1 MENSR
6 QMTALAALEAVAGG
20 STGNAAE
27 HGRLDFK
34 TDGRSLD
41 DDLVNLADACAC
53 FANAD
58 GGTVLVGVDD
68 KKSGADAFVGTR
80 LDPDRTRKRIHELT
94 SPPLVVECTVI
105 DHEDGQILALYVARG
120 LSVHTV
126 KSKLPTERIGD
137 SCMPMSTDRI
147 ASVVAERQG
156 KDWSAAPTEISVK
169 DVDGLAIAA
178 AREMLERSPREAIR
192 RLARDSEVNLLRGL
206 GVVTAKDSL
215 TQAGALLFTT
225 KLDRGVEIAYVHRR
239 TPAGA
244 VTANE
249 QLEAPL
255 VLALQRTFDLI
266 DARSDRTPV
275 TIGKGQQIHIAD
287 LPEAAIREAIVNAAM
302 HREYRQQ
309 GRVTIEHTQTQLT
322 VDSPGGFVS
331 GVRADNLLTTSSR
344 TRNSQLAQALRALN
358 LAETAGSG
366 VDKMYAE
373 MVRVGH
379 QPPAFSSGGDSVR
392 VALSGGAPNS
402 AITRFVA
409 TLPSEEADDAD
420 TMLVLLHLLN
430 NRLISAAEATPIL
443 QKVRIEEA
451 QAVLQRLASEPIA
464 LLEPTRETARRSHPR
479 YRLREAPLAAL
490 GSAVTYRRRTTDQLD
505 RKVIEMVRE
514 TGTINSRIIKV
525 MLDLDTR
532 SASRLLSDMVGRGI
546 LTKLEGPKR
555 GPGVLYGPG
564 LSFPQK
570 GRKKSNTLT
579 GEDPNTLPM
588 TFD

>member
-1 MENSR
+1 
-6 QMTALAALEAVAGG
+6 
-20 STGNAAE
+20 
-27 HGRLDFK
+27 
-34 TDGRSLD
+34 
-41 DDLVNLADACAC
+41 
-53 FANAD
+53 
-58 GGTVLVGVDD
+58 
-68 KKSGADAFVGTR
+68 
-80 LDPDRTRKRIHELT
+80 
-94 SPPLVVECTVI
+94 
-105 DHEDGQILALYVARG
+105 
-120 LSVHTV
+120 
-126 KSKLPTERIGD
+126 
-137 SCMPMSTDRI
+137 MPMSTDRI

-156 KDWSAAPTEISVK
+156 QDWSAEASQISASE
-169 DVDGLAIAA
+169 VDGLAIAA
-178 AREMLERSPREAIR
+178 AKEMLDRSPRDTIR
-192 RLARDSEVNLLRGL
+192 RLARESDVNLLRGL
-206 GVVTAKDSL
+206 GVVTSTNTL
-215 TQAGALLFTT
+215 TNAGALLFTN
-225 KLDRGVEIAYVHRR
+225 KLERGVEIAYIHRR

-244 VTANE
+244 VAANE

-287 LPEAAIREAIVNAAM
+287 LPEAAIREAVVNAAM

-322 VDSPGGFVS
+322 VDSPGGFVT

-379 QPPAFSSGGDSVR
+379 QPPAFSSSGDSVR
-392 VALSGGAPNS
+392 VALAGGAPNS
-402 AITRFVA
+402 AIARFVA

-430 NRLISAAEATPIL
+430 HRLIEASEAAPIL
-443 QKVRIEEA
+443 QKVRVEEA
-451 QAVLQRLASEPIA
+451 QAVLGRLSSEPVS
-464 LLEPTRETARRSHPR
+464 LLEPTRESARRSHPR

-490 GSAVTYRRRTTDQLD
+490 GSAVAYRRRTTDQLD
-505 RKVIEMVRE
+505 RKVIEMLRE
-514 TGTINSRIIKV
+514 TETINSRIIKV

-532 SASRLLSDMVGRGI
+532 SASRLLSDMVSRGI

-564 LSFPQK
+564 PSFPQK
-570 GRKKSNTLT
+570 RRKKATPQPD
-579 GEDPNTLPM
+579 EDPNALPLD
-588 TFD
+588 FD